1 MRDVTVAGGG
11 ILTPL
16 GDLPTTWQRLL
27 AVESGV
33 VRRKAGG
40 LPVCPLAMIGELP
53 GALGSDARQQALF
66 DYLQARLRQYLP
78 PQKDG
83 TGLFVATTKGAV
95 DELTTEK
102 ESPQGQIW
110 QVGEDIGL
118 RLGLQAEPVVSAA
131 CASGLIAVIEG
142 AMRIASGELEQAV
155 IIGYDLLSEFVIGG
169 FASLRSVSMDMPRP
183 FDKQRDGLALGEG
196 AGWLVL
202 TAQQG
207 EVSLLGW
214 GIGCDAAH
222 ITAPSREGTGLQAV
236 IRQLAGQ
243 AAEEIPLSVG
253 GIIGHGT
260 ATVYNDAMEL
270 SVFDRLVRKGTP
282 LCSVKGALGHSLA
295 ASGIIEVLLAIEGL
309 EQGVLPPTV
318 GLRCVEKSCCRIS
331 GSEPLPLV
339 TNTVL
344 TTNSGFGGINAGLL
358 LGLKSEA
365 AGSCNTI
372 SAACHKLSPI

>member
-1 MRDVTVAGGG
+1 MRNVTVTGGG

-16 GDLPTTWQRLL
+16 GDLQTTWQRLL
-27 AVESGV
+27 AAESGV
-33 VRRKAGG
+33 VRRKAGS
-40 LPVCPLAMIGELP
+40 LPACPLAMIRELP
-53 GALGSDARQQALF
+53 GALGSGVRQQALF
-66 DYLQARLRQYLP
+66 DYLQAQLQRYLP

-83 TGLFVATTKGAV
+83 VGLFIATTKGAV
-95 DELTTEK
+95 DELKTEK
-102 ESPQGQIW
+102 ESLQGQIW

-169 FASLRSVSMDMPRP
+169 FASLRSVAMDMPRP

-202 TAQQG
+202 SAQQG
-207 EVSLLGW
+207 GGSLLGW
-214 GIGCDAAH
+214 GICCDAAH

-236 IRQLAGQ
+236 IRQLASQ
-243 AAEEIPLSVG
+243 AAEDIPLSVG

-270 SVFDRLVRKGTP
+270 SVFDQLVRKETP

-295 ASGIIEVLLAIEGL
+295 ASGIIEVLLAIQGIK
-309 EQGVLPPTV
+309 QGVLPPTV
-318 GLRCVEKSCCRIS
+318 GLRCAEKSSCRIS

-358 LGLKSEA
+358 LGAEK
-365 AGSCNTI
+365 
-372 SAACHKLSPI
+372 